1 MYNTKHVCIY
11 NSPDVFLESDEVTE
25 NEKQFIRDVLY
36 RNDLLSIFEL
46 DDYDASI
53 FNNKINEL
61 YNTLTNDYAFRQ
73 LMNKMTTEYVF
84 ADETLGLITL
94 FSFDFLELT
103 HKCISELIETGK
115 ISELNI
121 TSLQNKVFS

>member
-25 NEKQFIRDVLY
+25 NEKQFIRDALY

-61 YNTLTNDYAFRQ
+61 YKTLTNDYAFRQ

>member
-94 FSFDFLELT
+94 FSFDFLEFT

-115 ISELNI
+115 ISKKSISN
-121 TSLQNKVFS
+121 LQNKVFS

>member
-1 MYNTKHVCIY
+1 MYNTKHVCKY

-36 RNDLLSIFEL
+36 RNDLLSIFEI
-46 DDYDASI
+46 DEYDATTI
-53 FNNKINEL
+53 NNQITEL

-73 LMNKMTTEYVF
+73 LMSKLSAEYSIN
-84 ADETLGLITL
+84 DETLGLITL
-94 FSFDFLELT
+94 FSFDFLEFT

-115 ISELNI
+115 ISKKSISN
-121 TSLQNKVFS
+121 LQNKVFS